1 MTESEFTRL
10 VNAHDLGYA
19 YSDDHSVWERGRAQ
33 YAAIVEAA
41 KSVSSAAEIWNANV
55 DRKMRAGCRE
65 EYYWTVPSASVVV
78 CPRTNTACNRCS
90 QGRCFLEWIEP
101 NGPQVAEALAE
112 GAD

>member
-1 MTESEFTRL
+1 MTEQEFATL

-41 KSVSSAAEIWNANV
+41 KSVPNAAEIWNANV

-65 EYYWTVPSASVVV
+65 EYYWTVPDVEFTPSEVSLLREVL
-78 CPRTNTACNRCS
+78 
-90 QGRCFLEWIEP
+90 GEM
-101 NGPQVAEALAE
+101 LAE